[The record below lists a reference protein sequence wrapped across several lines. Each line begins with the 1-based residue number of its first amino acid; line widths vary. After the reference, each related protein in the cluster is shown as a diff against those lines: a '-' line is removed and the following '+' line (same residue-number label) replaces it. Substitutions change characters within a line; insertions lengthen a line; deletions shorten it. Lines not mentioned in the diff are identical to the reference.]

1 MKTTIYLYA
10 NNYYQRLIRE
20 IFFEYDVLD
29 LKIENLNDPNF
40 RNKKV
45 LFITS
50 EKEIKIFDKNFFYY
64 NSVVVFSQKKT
75 SLPNVSF
82 FKNTRFFLGPQNLKK
97 FLDEVK
103 NFFLSSPITFMDI
116 KISNEVMT
124 NTIFD
129 ETCQLTYLEKKILIE
144 LIDKKQLNRK
154 YFLESILGLNKDTQ
168 TKTIESHLTR
178 IRKKLLLIKS
188 NIQITSKEDNFY
200 IET

>member
-50 EKEIKIFDKNFFYY
+50 EKEIKIFFKNFFYY